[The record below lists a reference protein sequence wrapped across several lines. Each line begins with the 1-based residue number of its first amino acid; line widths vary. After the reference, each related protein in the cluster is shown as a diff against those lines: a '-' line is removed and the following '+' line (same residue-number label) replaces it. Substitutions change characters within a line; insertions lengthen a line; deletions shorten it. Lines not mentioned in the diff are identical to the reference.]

1 MKPLLRLREFFRH
14 LYVMFLGSFEI
25 RKVINDSGL
34 LLCDP
39 LGHPLLN
46 IRDCKCELMLAY
58 RKDGLFLTLSIYGA
72 KFYPHAYRYITHDA
86 NNPIIREYQ
95 GDIRKI
101 GQVHV
106 YDHTKMRVIRF
117 HGLMAESHQPTKVIA
132 GAPVV
137 TVSDKF
143 KDDFIASED
152 HLIDETDRFIE
163 TKDIIGAVR
172 FVPLMTYSGKGYI
185 HA

>member
-14 LYVMFLGSFEI
+14 LYVMLFGSFEI
-25 RKVINDSGL
+25 RKVIKDSGL

-39 LGHPLLN
+39 LGHPLLH

-58 RKDGLFLTLSIYGA
+58 RKDGLFLTLAVYGA
-72 KFYPHAYRYITHDA
+72 KFYPHAYRFITHDA
-86 NNPIIREYQ
+86 NNPILREYQ

-106 YDHTKMRVIRF
+106 YDSKMTVLRF
-117 HGLMAESHQPTKVIA
+117 HGDIAEAHDPKGVKA

-137 TVSDKF
+137 TVSDEY
-143 KDDFIASED
+143 KDDFIVSED
-152 HLIDETDRFIE
+152 HLIDETNRLIE
-163 TKDIIGAVR
+163 TKDPIGAVR
-172 FVPLMTYSGKGYI
+172 FVHSMTYSGKGYI
-185 HA
+185 YA

>member
-14 LYVMFLGSFEI
+14 LYVMLFGSFEI
-25 RKVINDSGL
+25 RKVIKDSGL

-39 LGHPLLN
+39 LGHPLLH

-58 RKDGLFLTLSIYGA
+58 RKDGLVMTLAVYGA
-72 KFYPHAYRYITHDA
+72 KFYPHAYRYITYDA
-86 NNPIIREYQ
+86 NNPIVREYQ

-106 YDHTKMRVIRF
+106 YDNKMTVLRF
-117 HGLMAESHQPTKVIA
+117 HGLMSETHEMKGVIA

-137 TVSDKF
+137 TVSDEY

-152 HLIDETDRFIE
+152 HLIDETDRLIE
-163 TKDIIGAVR
+163 TKDPIGAVR